1 MLNSSACLRLHPLMP
16 INCGKPQASRVTAQF
31 IMRASLAESIE
42 LDFVINKQWKLSLI
56 LMTYMM
62 PYH

>member
-1 MLNSSACLRLHPLMP
+1 MP

-31 IMRASLAESIE
+31 IMHASLAERGIV
-42 LDFVINKQWKLSLI
+42 LDFAINKQWKLSLI

-62 PYH
+62 PYY